1 VQDLFHSTS
10 QVRVLRCGHTLHK
23 KCLERLLKR
32 EVAMHTCPLC
42 SKTLVDHS
50 FQWKQMDL
58 ALASTPMPEEYRNK
72 SVAVLCND
80 CGSKGLVP
88 FHVFGFKCPNAIC
101 GGYNT
106 RQIMEGPE
114 GDLALSIEGGQDEDG
129 AAASG
134 RIEHDDGRDAEQGEG
149 GQGGGELVS
158 GGTAESE
165 RAGARASSEAAES
178 ERAGARA
185 SSEAAGGAVADE
197 AGAGAED
204 ARGAPHGGVL

>member
-1 VQDLFHSTS
+1 
-10 QVRVLRCGHTLHK
+10 
-23 KCLERLLKR
+23 
-32 EVAMHTCPLC
+32 MHTCPLC

-134 RIEHDDGRDAEQGEG
+134 RIEHDGRDAEQGEG

-158 GGTAESE
+158 GDTAESE
-165 RAGARASSEAAES
+165 Q
-178 ERAGARA
+178 AGARA
-185 SSEAAGGAVADE
+185 SSEAAGGAVGDE